1 MYTLHPTSKETLLSL
16 GFIPY
21 DTSVPNSVADNDSS
35 GCASSGLEEE
45 FFKVEKVLGR
55 RLSNDGLCYEYKVRF
70 KGYGPEDDMWLPAFF
85 LTDLFNLSQHPSL
98 EGNENTQLIPKML

>member
-21 DTSVPNSVADNDSS
+21 DTSLPNSVADNDSS

-45 FFKVEKVLGR
+45 FFKVEEVLGR
-55 RLSNDGLCYEYKVRF
+55 RLSNDGLCYEYKVWF
-70 KGYGPEDDMWLPAFF
+70 KGYGPEDDMWLPASFF
-85 LTDLFNLSQHPSL
+85 NRPIQFESTSKS
-98 EGNENTQLIPKML
+98 GRK